1 MDILSQI
8 IVDNLLSVIL
18 LVVGFV
24 LLVIEM
30 YVPGFGAFGIS
41 GCVLLIGGII
51 AARPTPLQALIMVV
65 IILALL
71 CIVLSVSIHSAS
83 KGRLSK
89 SKLVLKDVSIEHA
102 EADDLA
108 YFVDKKGVAVTV
120 LRPAGMARFAR
131 GRQPDCGCEGGSVA
145 RREFCFSPPR
155 RGGGWN
161 NNG

>member
-89 SKLVLKDVSIEHA
+89 SKLVLNDVSIEHA

-108 YFVDKKGVAVTV
+108 YFCGQE
-120 LRPAGMARFAR
+120 GR
-131 GRQPDCGCEGGSVA
+131 GGHGAAA
-145 RREFCFSPPR
+145 RRH
-155 RGGGWN
+155 GGV
-161 NNG
+161 